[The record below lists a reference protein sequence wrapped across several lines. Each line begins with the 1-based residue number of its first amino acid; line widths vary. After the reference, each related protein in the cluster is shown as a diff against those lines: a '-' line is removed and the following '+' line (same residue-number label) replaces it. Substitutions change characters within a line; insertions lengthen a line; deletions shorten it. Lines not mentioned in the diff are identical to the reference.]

1 MHPSPPLTRFPEA
14 PALSPTAPME
24 ELAREIADLDRNRCI
39 DELQRFRTL
48 PLDFD
53 RSFLERMSTE
63 KLRHTL
69 LAACITSLRK
79 GLGPR
84 A

>member
-1 MHPSPPLTRFPEA
+1 
-14 PALSPTAPME
+14 ME
-24 ELAREIADLDRNRCI
+24 ELARDIARFGRRQCI
-39 DELQRFRTL
+39 TELEHFSDI

-69 LAACITSLRK
+69 LAACITSR
-79 GLGPR
+79 R
-84 A
+84 RHH